1 VESVRHKRRKV
12 FGVMNIL
19 IEFLVVFKGYL
30 VEVLPFL
37 FIGFLLSG
45 LIHEFVPARLVE
57 RHLGGNGIKPIL
69 YSTLAGTILP
79 VCCIGSLPIALSLH
93 QKGARLGPVLAFLVA
108 TPATSVTAL
117 LVSYGLLGL
126 KFTMFIF
133 FSVILMGLIM
143 GIVGNTIK
151 LKTLESAKNPLS
163 CKESNFAI
171 DSICGMNIDKCD
183 GLRTEY
189 QDEYYYFCSTHCQTT
204 FEKDPGKYIKS
215 DNSKDRIKNRLIPVI
230 RYIFLEML
238 REIGPEILLGLIL
251 AALVS
256 TIAPVGEFVGNYF
269 SGGLGYLFSL
279 IFGLAMYICSTA
291 SVPLVH
297 AFVSQ
302 GMNVGAGMVLLIAGP
317 VTSWGALL
325 VLRKS
330 FGGKTLILYLT
341 IISILALSFGYIFYL
356 I

>member
-1 VESVRHKRRKV
+1 
-12 FGVMNIL
+12 MNIL

-30 VEVLPFL
+30 IEVLPFL
-37 FIGFLLSG
+37 IVGFVLSG
-45 LIHEFVPARLVE
+45 LIHEFIPAKLVE
-57 RHLGGNGIKPIL
+57 KHLGGKGIKPIL

-108 TPATSVTAL
+108 TPATSITAL
-117 LVSYGLLGL
+117 LVCYGLLGI
-126 KFTMFIF
+126 KFTVFIF
-133 FSVILMGLIM
+133 FAVILMGLLM
-143 GIVGNTIK
+143 GIVGNLIK
-151 LKTLESAKNPLS
+151 FIPPKGLVNPVY
-163 CKESNFAI
+163 CHEKELAI
-171 DSICGMNIDKCD
+171 DPICGMDVDVNK
-183 GLRTEY
+183 GLKIEH
-189 QDEYYYFCSTHCQTT
+189 QGEYYYFCSTHHQET
-204 FEKDPGKYIKS
+204 FEKEPEKYIDAKS
-215 DNSKDRIKNRLIPVI
+215 YIKDIIERLGSVF
-230 RYIFLEML
+230 RYAFIDMFKDIGFEIFL
-238 REIGPEILLGLIL
+238 GLTL

-256 TIAPVGEFVGNYF
+256 VITPVGEFVGNHF

-279 IFGLAMYICSTA
+279 IFGLVMYICSTA

-317 VTSWGALL
+317 VTSWGTLL